1 MIFKDKSVIIT
12 GGSEGVGAAAARLF
26 AEAGANLMLVARNR
40 KNLEAIAAE
49 LRDKSRVEIFPMDVS
64 DADSCEDLIKKTQFE
79 FGRID
84 VLVNNAGFQA
94 RGYVESVTAEDL
106 GRTID
111 VNLRAP
117 IMLTRLALPHIREAG
132 GGAIIN
138 VASLAGRTPVPGSA
152 AYSASKFG
160 LRAFTFSL
168 AEEIRDSGIKLAVV
182 SPGPISTQFILADID
197 KTSDL
202 TFSQPISS
210 AEEVAQVI
218 LDLCG
223 NNQREQAMPAIS
235 GVLTTL
241 SYLMPWLGRALRPAL
256 ERRGSRV
263 KKELKARA
271 KAKSSETST
280 LNRMAA
286 RKGRRGRPGDHRGAM
301 ILLLQQASRRAG
313 PCRLH
318 KHRADSWWS
327 CAHFGRGSPCCAC
340 RNNSDVTGAY
350 CSSAKASLVRFS
362 QPSASTRT
370 LSSTRMPP

>member
-210 AEEVAQVI
+210 AGDASHQRRIDDAELPDAVARQGV
-218 LDLCG
+218 
-223 NNQREQAMPAIS
+223 AS
-235 GVLTTL
+235 G
-241 SYLMPWLGRALRPAL
+241 
-256 ERRGSRV
+256 
-263 KKELKARA
+263 ARA
-271 KAKSSETST
+271 QGQPREEGTKGQGEGQVVGDENLEQNGGPQGET
-280 LNRMAA
+280 RAA
-286 RKGRRGRPGDHRGAM
+286 G
-301 ILLLQQASRRAG
+301 
-313 PCRLH
+313 
-318 KHRADSWWS
+318 
-327 CAHFGRGSPCCAC
+327 
-340 RNNSDVTGAY
+340 
-350 CSSAKASLVRFS
+350 
-362 QPSASTRT
+362 
-370 LSSTRMPP
+370 

>member
-1 MIFKDKSVIIT
+1 MIFKDKTVIVT

-49 LRDKSRVEIFPMDVS
+49 LRDKAHVAIFPMDVS
-64 DADSCEDLIKKTQFE
+64 DAASCADLVKKTVFE

-84 VLVNNAGFQA
+84 VLVNNAGFHA
-94 RGYVESVTAEDL
+94 RGNVEAVTADEL
-106 GRTID
+106 ARTID

-117 IMLTRLALPHIREAG
+117 IVLMRLVLPHIHESG

-182 SPGPISTQFILADID
+182 SPGPIATQFILADID

-202 TFSQPISS
+202 TFSQPMSS
-210 AEEVAQVI
+210 AEEVAQAI

-223 NNQREQAMPAIS
+223 NNRREQAMPAMS

-256 ERRGSRV
+256 ERKGSRV
-263 KKELKARA
+263 KKEFKAKARA
-271 KAKSSETST
+271 TPSD
-280 LNRMAA
+280 N
-286 RKGRRGRPGDHRGAM
+286 
-301 ILLLQQASRRAG
+301 
-313 PCRLH
+313 
-318 KHRADSWWS
+318 
-327 CAHFGRGSPCCAC
+327 GS
-340 RNNSDVTGAY
+340 
-350 CSSAKASLVRFS
+350 
-362 QPSASTRT
+362 
-370 LSSTRMPP
+370 